1 MLEFSKQILRKVS
14 FDKLLF
20 KKELKKSIR
29 WIKKKELVSFKIW
42 ALITFSQHKEIIIDV
57 FDGLT

>member
-29 WIKKKELVSFKIW
+29 WIKMKVLVSLDIW
-42 ALITFSQHKEIIIDV
+42 ALITFSQQKEIIID
-57 FDGLT
+57 GLDWLT